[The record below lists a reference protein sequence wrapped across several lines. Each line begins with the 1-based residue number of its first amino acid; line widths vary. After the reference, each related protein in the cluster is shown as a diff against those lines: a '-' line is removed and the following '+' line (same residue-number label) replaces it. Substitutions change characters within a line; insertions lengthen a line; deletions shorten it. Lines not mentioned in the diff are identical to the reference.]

1 MTPAEMRKEMV
12 ELAIREI
19 PYFKVCD
26 IELTSREKSYTYR
39 TLEKLNHLYP
49 DDMFYFIMGADSLD
63 YFEQWVHPEI
73 ICQNAIVLVAVRDK
87 MNLAVIRQK
96 IDQIRQLFPAEIY
109 PVSGGKTDISSSL
122 LRQSLAKGQ
131 KEASWSLLPDAVK
144 KYINEHQ
151 LYHS

>member
-1 MTPAEMRKEMV
+1 MGQ
-12 ELAIREI
+12 IR
-19 PYFKVCD
+19 
-26 IELTSREKSYTYR
+26 LTI
-39 TLEKLNHLYP
+39 LNN
-49 DDMFYFIMGADSLD
+49 GC
-63 YFEQWVHPEI
+63 HPEI

-144 KYINEHQ
+144 SILMSSSYITVRNYGAENMME
-151 LYHS
+151 LGRNS